1 MVQIAKDVRFFSM
14 SMLFCLLVYYIM
26 CPDPWHILVMFTS
39 PNSQNWSLYRGTET
53 RAASRAMNIEMWAFL
68 VRFKIDST
76 QHGYAVQVQ
85 SLDVSHVLHTAFLSH
100 EAHIWENL
108 FVTKNAERSTFPLRW
123 QNPYPSL
130 QCHHSS
136 MKWPIV
142 YMAGDVIGQI
152 VYIYSKDNVEQI
164 IPPCLTLT
172 HSKCYATQQ
181 LVALIWS
188 RLLR

>member
-53 RAASRAMNIEMWAFL
+53 RAASRVMNIEMWAFL

-108 FVTKNAERSTFPLRW
+108 FVKNKCREFNFSSEMTK
-123 QNPYPSL
+123 SL
-130 QCHHSS
+130 PISPMSS
-136 MKWPIV
+136 FFHEMAHCLHGWWCYWPDCV
-142 YMAGDVIGQI
+142 H
-152 VYIYSKDNVEQI
+152 
-164 IPPCLTLT
+164 LF
-172 HSKCYATQQ
+172 
-181 LVALIWS
+181 
-188 RLLR
+188 

>member
-85 SLDVSHVLHTAFLSH
+85 SLDVSHEL
-100 EAHIWENL
+100 
-108 FVTKNAERSTFPLRW
+108 
-123 QNPYPSL
+123 
-130 QCHHSS
+130 
-136 MKWPIV
+136 
-142 YMAGDVIGQI
+142 D
-152 VYIYSKDNVEQI
+152 
-164 IPPCLTLT
+164 T
-172 HSKCYATQQ
+172 HSISITWSPYLRKPFCQQ
-181 LVALIWS
+181 KMQRIQLFLWDDKIPTHLSNVIILPWNGPLFTWLVMLLA
-188 RLLR
+188 RLCTFILKTMLSKLFPPAWHWHIASVTLHNS